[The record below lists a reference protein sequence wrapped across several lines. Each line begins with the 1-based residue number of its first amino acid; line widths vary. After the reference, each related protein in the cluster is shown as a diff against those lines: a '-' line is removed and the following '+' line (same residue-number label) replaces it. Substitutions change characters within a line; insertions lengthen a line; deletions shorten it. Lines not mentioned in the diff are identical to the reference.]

1 MKPFPVTQGRVFL
14 AAYMPAIYAE
24 EAMAFRLG
32 PLEFGIILVI
42 VLIVFG
48 VGKLPQV
55 SEALGKGLSSLRR
68 GKNGDKNS
76 EEIAPDKPKL
86 ITRLD
91 DGDTPEYSTRSES
104 GGAGS

>member
-1 MKPFPVTQGRVFL
+1 
-14 AAYMPAIYAE
+14 
-24 EAMAFRLG
+24 MAFRLG

-55 SEALGKGLSSLRR
+55 SEAIGRGLSSLRG
-68 GKNGDKNS
+68 GKDGDNDSKDT
-76 EEIAPDKPKL
+76 APDRPKL

-91 DGDTPEYSTRSES
+91 DGDAPEKPARDNP
-104 GGAGS
+104 GGIG